1 MIRLSFIKIQY
12 VKGQEKGFTLVELIV
27 TIVLVGI
34 IGTFTMLFLYT
45 GFTGYLRAKDTAEGA
60 LTAEI
65 ALDRISLELRDI
77 TDISAFTAN
86 SRIDYTSA
94 TLPGNRQ
101 ILFYPDPSPN
111 PNPDPKKQRIALSV
125 DGNENPLLDNVASF
139 NMNATYADLNYFSSA
154 GNQVQAIE
162 VTFTVGEIR
171 RQFSTRIFPRNMV
184 PEPK

>member
-1 MIRLSFIKIQY
+1 MIPRCFIERQY
-12 VKGQEKGFTLVELIV
+12 SPMNAKGFTLVELVV

-34 IGTFTMLFLYT
+34 IGTFTSLFLYT
-45 GFTGYLRAKDTAEGA
+45 GLNGYLRARDTAEGA
-60 LTAEI
+60 LSAQI

-77 TDISAFTAN
+77 KNISDFAAN
-86 SRIDYTSA
+86 TNIDYTSV

-101 ILFYPDPSPN
+101 IIFYPDPSPN
-111 PNPDPKKQRIALSV
+111 PDPKKQSIALSV

-139 NMNATYADLNYFSSA
+139 NMNATYADLNYFSSG

>member
-1 MIRLSFIKIQY
+1 MIPLSFIKTKY
-12 VKGQEKGFTLVELIV
+12 AKGQAKGFTLVELIV

-77 TDISAFTAN
+77 NSISAFTADTN
-86 SRIDYTSA
+86 IDYTSV

-101 ILFYPDPSPN
+101 ISYDSTARTLS
-111 PNPDPKKQRIALSV
+111 LSV
-125 DGNENPLLDNVASF
+125 DGNANPLLLDVANF
-139 NMNATYADLNYFSSA
+139 IMTATYADLNYYSS
-154 GNQVQAIE
+154 GGDEVQAID
-162 VTFTVGEIR
+162 VAFTVGEIR

-184 PEPK
+184 PRPPPP